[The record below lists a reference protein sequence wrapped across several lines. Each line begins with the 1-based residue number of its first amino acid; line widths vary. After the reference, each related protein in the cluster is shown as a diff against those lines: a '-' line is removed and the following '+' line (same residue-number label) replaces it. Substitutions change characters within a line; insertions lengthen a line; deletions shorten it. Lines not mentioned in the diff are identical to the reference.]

1 MAHRIMK
8 DGTSYAVSG
17 GSVLINGTKY
27 QIGGGGTLI
36 NGTRYEIGFSDGL
49 TWVIVE
55 KPDYNGVPTIFV
67 EFESNGRLFT
77 SFYSM
82 MGILFYATDNETI
95 TACQN
100 MSQGQWT
107 DEAYRTLRFKEPPT
121 GRMLEWL
128 QANAVQQ

>member
-1 MAHRIMK
+1 MAHHILK

-17 GSVLINGTKY
+17 GSVLVNGTKY

-49 TWVIVE
+49 TWVIAKNPSTSDVS
-55 KPDYNGVPTIFV
+55 TIYV
-67 EFESNGRLFT
+67 DFESNGKSFSGFT
-77 SFYSM
+77 VFLGNIRYSV
-82 MGILFYATDNETI
+82 GLDTTYAFRG
-95 TACQN
+95 
-100 MSQGQWT
+100 GQWT